1 MSRRKRDFSSLIPFF
16 FGQTGGKPK
25 EVSTGKL
32 GLQQG
37 RWITAEGRNGFFGKG
52 ENNLRIE
59 SASVAM
65 NASRKYESSSVT
77 MRRFTITEVT
87 AGSLQGGNL
96 TATGGDTKA
105 SGEEGQEQTTGTKEN
120 TGMSLRDWQN
130 RFQTKISSVSLRSSA
145 SQTYEEIRNQTIRYI
160 YELFFGNR
168 QSRGNWLDTA
178 LGRNSGTESS
188 QGSTQADSTQTDNTR
203 TENQTGT
210 TGTLNKSQEEGNL
223 IWLVN
228 SPTARCKRLE
238 YVQESYY
245 QEKESTSFSTVGTVR
260 TGDGREIN
268 FNINVGMS
276 RSFEERYREQ
286 LDLASFTFCDPLV
299 INLDTDAVEL
309 TDQTMFFDIDADG
322 TPDEVAGPGSGS
334 GYLALD
340 KNGDGIIN
348 DGSELFG
355 TKSGNGFADL
365 AQYDEDGNGWIDEND
380 AIWDKLKIW
389 MKDENGND
397 VLYKLSEKG
406 VGAIC
411 LQNVSTDYTQKSQ
424 TGQTLGAVRY
434 SGAFLYENGDCGTI
448 QHVDIAKYAKEA

>member
-1 MSRRKRDFSSLIPFF
+1 M
-16 FGQTGGKPK
+16 
-25 EVSTGKL
+25 
-32 GLQQG
+32 
-37 RWITAEGRNGFFGKG
+37 
-52 ENNLRIE
+52 
-59 SASVAM
+59 
-65 NASRKYESSSVT
+65 
-77 MRRFTITEVT
+77 
-87 AGSLQGGNL
+87 
-96 TATGGDTKA
+96 
-105 SGEEGQEQTTGTKEN
+105 
-120 TGMSLRDWQN
+120 
-130 RFQTKISSVSLRSSA
+130 
-145 SQTYEEIRNQTIRYI
+145 
-160 YELFFGNR
+160 
-168 QSRGNWLDTA
+168 
-178 LGRNSGTESS
+178 
-188 QGSTQADSTQTDNTR
+188 
-203 TENQTGT
+203 
-210 TGTLNKSQEEGNL
+210 
-223 IWLVN
+223 N
-228 SPTARCKRLE
+228 SPTARYKRLE

-309 TDQTMFFDIDADG
+309 TDQTMFFDIDGDG
-322 TPDEVAGPGSGS
+322 TPDEVAGLGSGS

-448 QHVDIAKYAKEA
+448 QHVDVAKYAKEA